1 MFREDLFLPL
11 QDQNQMNAENLFHML
26 PYSQLGIINQLFSRK
41 VLSDDVCQHIRVDR
55 LSAQT
60 VNRW

>member
-1 MFREDLFLPL
+1 
-11 QDQNQMNAENLFHML
+11 MNAENLFYML